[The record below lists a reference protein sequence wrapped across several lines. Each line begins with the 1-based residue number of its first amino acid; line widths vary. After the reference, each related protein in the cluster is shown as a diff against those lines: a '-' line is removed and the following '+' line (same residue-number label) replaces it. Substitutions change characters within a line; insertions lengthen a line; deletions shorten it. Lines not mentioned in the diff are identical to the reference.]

1 MSKDEG
7 RLEMSSEQFERRRE
21 ELLDEFCKERG
32 IDPKK
37 IDAIQLSIF
46 YETSEMQALFA
57 RKHKRP
63 RD

>member
-37 IDAIQLSIF
+37 IDAIQLGIF

-57 RKHKRP
+57 HKHRRP